1 MARIGLVTLAAWTL
15 PPLTCHQG
23 DVMIVT
29 ANGVVVLQLPPGD
42 KLTVAVRLAVPTAL
56 PVKVLLVT
64 LVVVGDGKL
73 ATVGA
78 DEVQAI
84 ELIVVPAG
92 TVVTLAVTV
101 PVWPTTT
108 TGVSVDRVT
117 VQVRFWTVTFGPQV
131 SPNQRTPSWIIFHWE
146 E

>member
-1 MARIGLVTLAAWTL
+1 
-15 PPLTCHQG
+15 
-23 DVMIVT
+23 MIVT
-29 ANGVVVLQLPPGD
+29 ANGVVVLQLPPGLR
-42 KLTVAVRLAVPTAL
+42 LTVAVRLAVPTAL

-73 ATVGA
+73 ATAGA

-101 PVWPTTT
+101 PVLPTTT
-108 TGVSVDRVT
+108 TGVSVDSVT

-131 SPNQRTPSWIIFHWE
+131 SPNQ
-146 E
+146 